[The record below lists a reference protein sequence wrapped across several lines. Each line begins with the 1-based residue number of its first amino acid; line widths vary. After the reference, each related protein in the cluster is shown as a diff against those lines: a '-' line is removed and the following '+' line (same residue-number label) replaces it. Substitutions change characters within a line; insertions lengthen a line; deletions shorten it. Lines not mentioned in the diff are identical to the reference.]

1 MTSLQKRLVMRSS
14 VTALCGA
21 LATLSFVP
29 AVDAADDSELIRA
42 LTQPTN
48 FVEIGALYVDE
59 SSAKFGEYNG
69 LNKQGAYAIGN
80 FQLYGR
86 AGNDDVVRWRLLGS
100 DLGLDTR
107 TVTGEVGEQGRWR
120 VTAGYE
126 GIPRHYSDT
135 FKTIWQG
142 AGTSTLTLPPGY
154 PAAATRLSVTNTP
167 AGLLSN
173 WNNIQTPNAT
183 ATTTG
188 GGPAFVIPA
197 NLYNFDVGTERKRTN
212 VGMST
217 VLGPGWDFKA
227 SVRHEEKDGTKLTG
241 ANMGGFSGISALV
254 PEPIHS
260 TIDTFDASL
269 GFVGEKGHFN
279 VSYYGSLYK
288 NDINLWTV
296 ESAGANNVLLNNV
309 ARFQGYPDNQMHQI
323 NLTGGYKFSP
333 TTKLV
338 VTGSYARLTQNEQF
352 IDPPVGSTWV
362 LPETSANA
370 KTINSF
376 FLARLTSRA
385 TNDLNL
391 TAQYKIEDRDN
402 KTPVK
407 DFCTT
412 RSDAP
417 GACTVFT
424 TTPLNRRLQQANLE
438 ADYKLGRGQALR
450 GEYEYQEIKRTA
462 DGEET
467 PFRADKTYEN
477 TLRLEYRKTLAET
490 LTGRV
495 AYSYGERRVKDY
507 EQGNPQPTNPPAP
520 LPAADPALTGFEQ
533 FFLADRDRHKLRSR
547 LNYDASDSLSLQA
560 TLDYNQDHYRSL
572 QFGLKKSDSWVL
584 GVDGTLAAS
593 EALSING
600 FYTYEDMKMNLD
612 SLAIARG
619 LTTTNLVPHV
629 SGPPCAPYTNVA
641 NTLPADYFTDPCR
654 QWSESQSDRVH
665 TLGVAAK
672 YAGLLGGRLTL
683 TGDLTYARAR
693 TPISVNGG
701 TYYNNGVPN
710 SPTGNVFIPATS
722 FPDITSEMIDVRLAG
737 LYALDKSSAVRVAYW
752 YRHLS
757 SSDWAYDAY
766 TNSALGVL
774 AIPGYLGPGI
784 TSPNY
789 NVQVVGV
796 SYIYRWQ

>member
-14 VTALCGA
+14 VTAMCGA

-29 AVDAADDSELIRA
+29 AVYAADDSELIRV

-48 FVEIGALYVDE
+48 LVEIGALYVDE

-69 LNKQGAYAIGN
+69 LDKKGAYAIGN
-80 FQLYGR
+80 FQLYGGG
-86 AGNDDVVRWRLLGS
+86 GNDSAFRWRVLGY

-107 TVTGEVGEQGRWR
+107 TVMGEVGEQGRWR
-120 VTAGYE
+120 VTAGYDE
-126 GIPRHYSDT
+126 IPRHYSDT
-135 FKTIWQG
+135 FKTIWNG
-142 AGTSTLTLPPGY
+142 AGSTSLTLPSGY
-154 PAAATRLSVTNTP
+154 PAAATRLSVTNTA

-173 WNNIQTPNAT
+173 WNNIQSPNAT

-197 NLYNFDVGTERKRTN
+197 DLHSFDVGTERKRTSGG
-212 VGMST
+212 VST
-217 VLGPGWDFKA
+217 VLVPGWEFKA
-227 SVRHEEKDGTKLTG
+227 SARHEDKDGTKLTG
-241 ANMGGFSGISALV
+241 ANIGGFAGISALV

-260 TIDTFDASL
+260 SIDLIEASL
-269 GFVGEKGHFN
+269 GYMGEKGHFS
-279 VSYYGSLYK
+279 VGYFGSLYK
-288 NDINLWTV
+288 NDTNLWTV
-296 ESAGANNVLLNNV
+296 ESAGANNAVLNNV

-323 NLTGGYKFSP
+323 NASGGYTFSP

-385 TNDLNL
+385 TNNLNV

-402 KTPVK
+402 QTPVK

-412 RSDAP
+412 RSDAA
-417 GACTVFT
+417 GACTLFT

-438 ADYKLGRGQALR
+438 ADYRLGRGQLVR

-462 DGEET
+462 DGEEN

-477 TLRLEYRKTLAET
+477 TVRLEYRKTLAET

-495 AYSYGERRVKDY
+495 AYSYGERRVKEY
-507 EQGNPQPTNPPAP
+507 EQGNPQPTSPPPP

-547 LNYDASDSLSLQA
+547 LNYDASDSLSLQG
-560 TLDYNQDHYRSL
+560 TLDYNQDHYRTL
-572 QFGLKKSDSWVL
+572 QYGLKKSESWVFGL
-584 GVDGTLAAS
+584 DGTFAAS
-593 EALSING
+593 DALSFNG
-600 FYTYEDMKMNLD
+600 FYTYEDMRMNLD

-619 LTTTNLVPHV
+619 VTTSILVPHV

-654 QWSESQSDRVH
+654 QWSESQADRVH
-665 TLGVAAK
+665 TLGVAVK
-672 YAGLLGGRLTL
+672 YTGLLGGRLTL
-683 TGDLTYARAR
+683 TGDLTYAHAR
-693 TPISVNGG
+693 TPIGVNGG
-701 TYYNNGVPN
+701 TYYNNGVPS
-710 SPTGNVFIPATS
+710 SPTGNVFIPASS
-722 FPDITSEMIDVRLAG
+722 FPDITSEMTDLRLAG
-737 LYALDKSSAVRVAYW
+737 LYALDKASAVRVGYW
-752 YRHLS
+752 YRHLK

-766 TNSALGVL
+766 ANSALGVL
-774 AIPGYLGPGI
+774 ALQAYIGPAI

-789 NVQVVGV
+789 SVHVVGV